1 MAKQVKN
8 EINFKVK
15 LNEEQKVVKQAILDN
30 EIVVITGRAGSGKS
44 LVVAQTVL
52 DMIFKGMVD
61 KVYVTRA
68 AVEVG
73 KTLGYIPGELSSKFD
88 PYIEAFR
95 DNLYTC
101 YDEDKVNKHL
111 THLRGGE
118 ENTDK
123 SANRKSVAK
132 IEGIPTQY
140 IRGKTISNR
149 EVLVIEEA
157 QNLSDFQMEAL
168 LTRLGKGGKI
178 IINGDNAQRDIRES
192 YTGLSFCID
201 LAKTIEE
208 IKWFKLNSNHRSE
221 LVGKILDYKYNSK
234 GV

>member
-1 MAKQVKN
+1 MAKQIKS
-8 EINFKVK
+8 EISFKVK
-15 LNEEQKVVKQAILDN
+15 LDEDQKKVKQSILDS

-61 KVYVTRA
+61 KVYVTRG

-73 KTLGYIPGELSSKFD
+73 KTLGFIPGELSSKFD

-95 DNLYTC
+95 DNLYAC

-123 SANRKSVAK
+123 NANRKSVAK

-149 EVLVIEEA
+149 EILVVEEA
-157 QNLSDFQMEAL
+157 QNLSEFEMEAL

-178 IINGDNAQRDIRES
+178 IINGDNAQRDIRDS

-201 LAKTIEE
+201 LSKNIDE
-208 IKWFKLNSNHRSE
+208 IIWHKLTSNHRSD
-221 LVGKILDYKYNSK
+221 LVGKILDYKYNK
-234 GV
+234 K